1 MGRGPRIE
9 YSGAIYHVIQRGNN
23 REYIYEQHR
32 WKRALLDEIIK
43 SVDVDQMELFAFV
56 IMGNHYHL
64 ALRTGEIPLSKMM
77 HRINSNFGRYYNR
90 DRGRTGSVFEGR
102 YKAYLIQDESY
113 LLSVIRYIHRNPVRA
128 AICPTVDEYIWSSDQ
143 AYRGFNY
150 NFVRTDVL
158 LSILGS
164 KTDQAKLEYN
174 RLMGLDDDYV
184 EPIVKYLGT
193 EEFWFQKQPYKS
205 EVKIQRADLSEILQS
220 SGACPEDVQLIK
232 CGCKQKNLMVYKR
245 DFVQRAFASGYSL
258 EEIGKHISISGVAA
272 GKLLR
277 KLES

>member
-9 YSGAIYHVIQRGNN
+9 YEGAIYHVIQRGNN

-32 WKRALLDEIIK
+32 WKRALLDEIAK

-64 ALRTGEIPLSKMM
+64 ALRTREIPLSKMM

-128 AICPTVDEYIWSSDQ
+128 AICPTVDAYAWSSDQ
-143 AYRGFNY
+143 AYRGHDY

-164 KTDQAKLEYN
+164 NANQSKQEYN
-174 RLMGLDDDYV
+174 SLMGLDDDYD
-184 EPIVKYLGT
+184 EPITRYLGT
-193 EEFWFQKQPYKS
+193 EEFWSQKQPYKP
-205 EVKIQRADLSEILQS
+205 EPKIQKANLEVILQS
-220 SGACPEDVQLIK
+220 SGAHAEDITLIK

-245 DFVQRAFASGYSL
+245 DYVQRAFASGYSL
-258 EEIGKHISISGVAA
+258 EEIGKHIAISGVAA
-272 GKLLR
+272 GKLMR